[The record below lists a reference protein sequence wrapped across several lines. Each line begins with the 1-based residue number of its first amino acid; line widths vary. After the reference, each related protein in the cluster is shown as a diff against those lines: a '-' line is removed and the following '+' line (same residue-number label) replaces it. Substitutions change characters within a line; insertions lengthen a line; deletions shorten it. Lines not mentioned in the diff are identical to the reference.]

1 MSTNAAQ
8 LKGKLNCFKSELKH
22 SNVGVFTLQETHYAT
37 KGKLQ
42 IEGFEIFEAIGKRE
56 KGVL

>member
-1 MSTNAAQ
+1 M
-8 LKGKLNCFKSELKH
+8 LKQ
-22 SNVGVFTLQETHYAT
+22 SNVGVFTLPKTHYAT

-42 IEGFEIFEAIGKRE
+42 IEGFEVVEAIGKRE